1 MGRNREPQILL
12 SGSSTL
18 FKDSFS
24 ALATESF
31 KARED
36 NLEHLCRT
44 KTLTYA
50 HVNWKFQQILIH
62 FCLFCTEECGT
73 EESSGGMES
82 SELESTVTESTCM
95 TESDDD
101 SDKTYDNVEVIL
113 NIKIEHCTCSK
124 LVIVIRLVLLT
135 LGMHDPEGYASCL
148 AL

>member
-18 FKDSFS
+18 FKHSFP

-44 KTLTYA
+44 KTLTCA
-50 HVNWKFQQILIH
+50 HANCKLQQILID
-62 FCLFCTEECGT
+62 FCLFCTECGT

-95 TESDDD
+95 TESDYG
-101 SDKTYDNVEVIL
+101 SDKTYDNVRGNTQHE
-113 NIKIEHCTCSK
+113 S
-124 LVIVIRLVLLT
+124 RT
-135 LGMHDPEGYASCL
+135 LHM
-148 AL
+148 